1 MGIPFRWTGPR
12 QCGLDAR
19 IRVSQWQAPQRQ
31 PAALAKDGVAGL
43 SCLARNGGTPGE
55 ESSAST
61 VAASLPSEASG

>member
-31 PAALAKDGVAGL
+31 PAALAKDGV
-43 SCLARNGGTPGE
+43 
-55 ESSAST
+55 
-61 VAASLPSEASG
+61 SG